1 MNARADAAS
10 LMLGTGICSA
20 SRARASASTSLSAI
34 HVLSTCWNGAT
45 CTQQHKSNNSRYDAT
60 MQVLSANQAKTQF
73 GQMIDMAQKAPV
85 QVTRRNRVVGVMV
98 SAQDYEDMRNFYANR
113 LMHTLHSMAV
123 AAQAKGLTPRQ
134 LDKLLSDES

>member
-1 MNARADAAS
+1 
-10 LMLGTGICSA
+10 
-20 SRARASASTSLSAI
+20 
-34 HVLSTCWNGAT
+34 
-45 CTQQHKSNNSRYDAT
+45 
-60 MQVLSANQAKTQF
+60 MQVLSVNKAKTQF

-85 QVTRRNRVVGVMV
+85 QITRRGHVVGIMV